1 MSHLN
6 NIILWI
12 FSALG
17 AVTAVVQILKWVRG
31 RRADRGMEE
40 FYESVADRKDTKAA
54 RAELQNLKQNLRD
67 LRTIAPAM
75 AKRLHLEQRKRDLE
89 NTLGSAW
96 DEYLELCRE
105 LGDSAPSMRL
115 PADLIDIL
123 QSDIEPRYRAEQRS
137 RRRVTLLLVLM
148 AAALLL
154 PAPFTPRSLL
164 YLIALLFF
172 AVLTIPAGMGKLA
185 YLCGPTMTF
194 VGLAL
199 GLAAGFWAL
208 RLWQVS
214 LPRRPVIIGI
224 IATGAVVI
232 CGNGLS
238 AWATLTALNYGEG
251 GDFHPAIV
259 LNSIDCLLAAAI
271 GCCLVLGRLR
281 PWTPVWRF
289 TSTTG
294 IGRRNT
300 GASTE

>member
-1 MSHLN
+1 
-6 NIILWI
+6 
-12 FSALG
+12 
-17 AVTAVVQILKWVRG
+17 
-31 RRADRGMEE
+31 MEE

-172 AVLTIPAGMGKLA
+172 AVLHNSSWYGQ
-185 YLCGPTMTF
+185 
-194 VGLAL
+194 VGLSLRTHNDICRSRSRTSRWIL
-199 GLAAGFWAL
+199 GASSMAGQSA
-208 RLWQVS
+208 
-214 LPRRPVIIGI
+214 RRPVIIGI